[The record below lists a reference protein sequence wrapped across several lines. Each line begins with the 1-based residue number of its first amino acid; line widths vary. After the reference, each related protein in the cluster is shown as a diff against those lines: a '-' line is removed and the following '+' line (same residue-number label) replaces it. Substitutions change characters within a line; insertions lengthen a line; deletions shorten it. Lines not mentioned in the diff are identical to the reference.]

1 MSLGKNTGRK
11 AGKSRNPN
19 ANHLQAE
26 GLEADC
32 HHHRVDEEP
41 RCPHTNFTPSVCRLS
56 TALVQWQVVAPYART
71 EESGSTRVTPHSSR
85 AAEPSSVLSPCMKSI
100 SLQEA
105 DLFSS
110 NIIKLAALVLVVVST
125 PPEQLQPT
133 VRAQRG
139 DCIS

>member
-1 MSLGKNTGRK
+1 MT
-11 AGKSRNPN
+11 
-19 ANHLQAE
+19 
-26 GLEADC
+26 
-32 HHHRVDEEP
+32 
-41 RCPHTNFTPSVCRLS
+41 
-56 TALVQWQVVAPYART
+56 
-71 EESGSTRVTPHSSR
+71 
-85 AAEPSSVLSPCMKSI
+85 I